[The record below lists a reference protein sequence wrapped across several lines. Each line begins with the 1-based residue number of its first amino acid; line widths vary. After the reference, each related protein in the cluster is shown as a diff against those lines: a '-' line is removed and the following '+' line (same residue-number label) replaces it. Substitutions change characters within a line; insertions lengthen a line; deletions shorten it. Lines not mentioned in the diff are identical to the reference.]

1 MALAQGATYAI
12 FESSSG
18 DPHIALGQR
27 QVVAAGP
34 NWTEQ
39 ARQILAAPASQGL
52 VGYLGYEAGRW
63 CERMPLPR
71 GPRPMPD
78 LLLWE
83 PQAWL
88 RPSSQG
94 DWHIE
99 GTRDG
104 RTLAQRLVTQ
114 ARHIV
119 EPAALSPRAMPLLPG
134 GTEAREGYLLGVRHL
149 LRLIEEGDLYQAN
162 LALPIGPIN
171 CPSPLRSY
179 LGLRLANSAE
189 KSAFL
194 SCEFGQILSNSPELY
209 LEAQPGPQGLHV
221 SSVPIKGTALGDPG
235 GYRRLLH
242 DPKEC
247 AELTMITDLVRNDL
261 GRVARPGGVKA
272 APRILRRCGDLW
284 HAEQRV
290 EALLADAT
298 VSGTGR
304 SLDIFDAIEAS
315 FPPGSVTG
323 APKVRAMERIA
334 QFETQPRGVYT
345 GAIGYFLP
353 DGSAS
358 LSVAI
363 RTATIQHGQ
372 AHFHVGAGIVADS
385 NPDAEYL
392 ECLAKAHQLAAWLQA
407 QEPS

>member
-1 MALAQGATYAI
+1 MALPEGATYAI
-12 FESSSG
+12 FESPSA
-18 DPHIALGQR
+18 DPQIALGQR
-27 QVVAAGP
+27 RLLSPGETWA
-34 NWTEQ
+34 EE
-39 ARQILAAPASQGL
+39 ARQILAESTSQGL

-63 CERMPLPR
+63 CERMPLPS

-78 LLLWE
+78 LALWE
-83 PQAWL
+83 PEAWL
-88 RPSSQG
+88 RRNSTG

-104 RTLAQRLVTQ
+104 LAQAQLLLHRAADLPEPPALRPRREPHLPGALQ
-114 ARHIV
+114 ARKAYLDAV
-119 EPAALSPRAMPLLPG
+119 RDLLQ
-134 GTEAREGYLLGVRHL
+134 
-149 LRLIEEGDLYQAN
+149 LIEEGDLYQAN
-162 LALPIGPIN
+162 LALPIGPIP
-171 CPSPLRSY
+171 CPRPLHNF
-179 LGLRLANSAE
+179 LGLRLANPAH

-194 SCEFGQILSNSPELY
+194 SCGFGKLLSNSPELY
-209 LEAQPGPQGLHV
+209 LQAHPSAEGLQLT
-221 SSVPIKGTALGDPG
+221 SIPIKGTAAADPS
-235 GYRRLLH
+235 GYARLLH

-261 GRVARPGGVKA
+261 GRVARPGGVNA

-284 HAEQRV
+284 HAEQPVHAR
-290 EALLADAT
+290 LADAT
-298 VSGTGR
+298 ASGIGR
-304 SLDIFDAIEAS
+304 ALDIFDAIEAS

-334 QFETQPRGVYT
+334 QFEGRPRGVYT

-363 RTATIQHGQ
+363 RTATIIGGQ

-385 NPDAEYL
+385 NPEAEYL

-407 QEPS
+407 EE